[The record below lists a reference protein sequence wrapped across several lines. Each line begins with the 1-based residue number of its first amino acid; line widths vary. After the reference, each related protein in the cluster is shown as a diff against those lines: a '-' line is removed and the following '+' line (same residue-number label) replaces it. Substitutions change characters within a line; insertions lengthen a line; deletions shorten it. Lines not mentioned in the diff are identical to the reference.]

1 MAQQKSAMWC
11 YFGHQPKGEETKIKK
26 FCLWD
31 GSILNPFYIQS
42 TTLPLPRKIK
52 ARLGIHAIYL
62 CVYIYHH
69 SFTKKIDVIL
79 KRFKTLTLF
88 EPILSLT

>member
-26 FCLWD
+26 FCRWN
-31 GSILNPFYIQS
+31 GSILSPFSIQS

-62 CVYIYHH
+62 WMHTFI
-69 SFTKKIDVIL
+69 TTALQRK
-79 KRFKTLTLF
+79 
-88 EPILSLT
+88 